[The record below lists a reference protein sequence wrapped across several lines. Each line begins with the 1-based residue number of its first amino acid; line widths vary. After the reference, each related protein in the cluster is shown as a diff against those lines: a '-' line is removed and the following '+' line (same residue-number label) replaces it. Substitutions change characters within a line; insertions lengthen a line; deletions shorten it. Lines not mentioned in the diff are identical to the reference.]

1 VNRNIAIVWI
11 GMLAA
16 TVLGIV
22 PAVVAL
28 LQRALRA
35 ALNIERYTAEM
46 LQGGVGIA
54 DNTAST
60 TALKDTIGAA
70 PLLVGGADALEKTT
84 ARLEAVLANRPL
96 ETSAADGQNP
106 PSSAQQEE

>member
-1 VNRNIAIVWI
+1 VNRNIAIIWI
-11 GMLAA
+11 GTLLA

-54 DNTAST
+54 GNTAST

-84 ARLEAVLANRPL
+84 ARLEAVLANRSL
-96 ETSAADGQNP
+96 ETDAADSQSQP
-106 PSSAQQEE
+106 PAPAQE